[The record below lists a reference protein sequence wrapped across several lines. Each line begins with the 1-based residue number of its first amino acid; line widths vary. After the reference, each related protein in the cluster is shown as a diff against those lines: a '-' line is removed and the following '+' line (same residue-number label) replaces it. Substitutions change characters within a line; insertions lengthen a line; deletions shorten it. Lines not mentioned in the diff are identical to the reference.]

1 MHDKLIFIGFNL
13 QKKTTEKCLCVC
25 VCVYGGGDVAGQEMS
40 SMDTSCLTT

>member
-25 VCVYGGGDVAGQEMS
+25 VYGGGDVAGQEMS
-40 SMDTSCLTT
+40 SMCTSCLTT